1 MLSALALAP
10 VVIVAAW
17 FGGWLWTA
25 LVAVAAVIMAMEWDR
40 LSRGQGSRIP
50 GLGSAGVAVIAVGL
64 ASAGQAGYAL
74 VALIAGVALVSVLAA
89 AAGRRPYWLA
99 LGIVYVGLPSIA
111 IVWLR
116 GAPPAGRET
125 VIWLLALVWA
135 TDAGAYLVGRRV
147 GGARLA
153 PRVSPGKTWSG
164 LVGGMACGALAG
176 AITALITKSTG
187 IGLLAALSAVLAVVS
202 QLGDLAESRVKRH
215 FGVKDTGNLI
225 PGHGGVLDRVDGLLF
240 AGPAVAALA
249 ILGGDSPLLWR

>member
-1 MLSALALAP
+1 LAP

-25 LVAVAAVIMAMEWDR
+25 LVAVAAVIMAVEWDR
-40 LSRGQGSRIP
+40 LSRGRGSRIP
-50 GLGSAGVAVIAVGL
+50 GLGSALVAVLAVGL
-64 ASAGQAGYAL
+64 AGAGQAGQAL
-74 VALIAGVALVSVLAA
+74 VALIAGGALVSLLAA
-89 AAGRRPYWLA
+89 AVGRRPYWLA
-99 LGIVYVGLPSIA
+99 LGIVYVGLPAIA
-111 IVWLR
+111 MVWLR
-116 GAPPAGRET
+116 GAPGAGRET

-135 TDAGAYLVGRRV
+135 TDVGAYLVGRRV

-153 PRVSPGKTWSG
+153 PRISPGKTWSG

-176 AITALITKSTG
+176 GVTALITRSTG
-187 IGLLAALSAVLAVVS
+187 IGLLAALSAVLAVVA
-202 QLGDLAESRVKRH
+202 QLGDLAESRLKRH

-249 ILGGDSPLLWR
+249 ILGGDSPLLW

>member
-1 MLSALALAP
+1 
-10 VVIVAAW
+10 
-17 FGGWLWTA
+17 
-25 LVAVAAVIMAMEWDR
+25 
-40 LSRGQGSRIP
+40 
-50 GLGSAGVAVIAVGL
+50 
-64 ASAGQAGYAL
+64 
-74 VALIAGVALVSVLAA
+74 
-89 AAGRRPYWLA
+89 
-99 LGIVYVGLPSIA
+99 IA

-135 TDAGAYLVGRRV
+135 TDVGAYLVGRRG

-153 PRVSPGKTWSG
+153 PRVRPGQTWAG
-164 LVGGMACGALAG
+164 VGGGRAGGALAG
-176 AITALITKSTG
+176 GITAHITKSTG